1 MPHQPPTT
9 PDPLSP
15 LLAPLGPDRVEVLT
29 DALLKDWDNPALSGS
44 ALCTRHAITPE
55 QAVAIMHR
63 PRFVR
68 SAQALEAMWTAREPH
83 YRAFVRSLAI
93 EHLTGIT
100 RPDSTTSIGM
110 AREIRLTIKAALQ
123 MLDLKVPA
131 VPGAGGF
138 QPPDRAKPDPTPNP
152 DHNTRTPSASAR
164 PPGTPSA
171 SSTGDR
177 AYTSLHEPPS
187 PGATVACNTPG
198 HSTCTSPRMSGITSA
213 DTRSN
218 VSTSRTAEPSPTRT
232 EPVTTPSF
240 SPSSRTINSTSLDDP
255 SGAFAPID
263 RRVTRQTTSIPAKS
277 GPGALFASAGSTS
290 AVRQRDVRP
299 GKARITSP
307 PSPASSPESSRP
319 P

>member
-1 MPHQPPTT
+1 MPHQPPPTH
-9 PDPLSP
+9 DPLP
-15 LLAPLGPDRVEVLT
+15 PILAPLGPDRVEALT

-100 RPDSTTSIGM
+100 RPDSTTTIGM

-123 MLDLKVPA
+123 MLDLKIPA
-131 VPGAGGF
+131 A
-138 QPPDRAKPDPTPNP
+138 PTAPNP
-152 DHNTRTPSASAR
+152 DHKTRTPTASAR

-171 SSTGDR
+171 SSTGER
-177 AYTSLHEPPS
+177 AYTNLQEPPS
-187 PGATVACNTPG
+187 PGVTVACSTPG
-198 HSTCTSPRMSGITSA
+198 HSTCTSPRMSGMTSA
-213 DTRSN
+213 DTRSK
-218 VSTSRTAEPSPTRT
+218 VSTSRDTEPSPTRT
-232 EPVTTPSF
+232 EPVATPSR
-240 SPSSRTINSTSLDDP
+240 STSSRTISSTSLLEP

-263 RRVTRQTTSIPAKS
+263 RRVTRQTTSIPAKTA
-277 GPGALFASAGSTS
+277 PGALLGKAGTASG
-290 AVRQRDVRP
+290 VLQRDIRP
-299 GKARITSP
+299 GTTRITSL
-307 PSPASSPESSRP
+307 PSPASSPAASRP

>member
-9 PDPLSP
+9 PDPLPP
-15 LLAPLGPDRVEVLT
+15 LLAPLGPERVEALT
-29 DALLKDWDNPALSGS
+29 DALLQDWDNPALSGS

-55 QAVAIMHR
+55 QAVAIMDR

-83 YRAFVRSLAI
+83 YQAFVRALAI

-123 MLDLKVPA
+123 MLDLKIPA
-131 VPGAGGF
+131 APTTHT
-138 QPPDRAKPDPTPNP
+138 DPTP
-152 DHNTRTPSASAR
+152 DHKTRTPTASAR

-187 PGATVACNTPG
+187 PGATVACSTPG

-218 VSTSRTAEPSPTRT
+218 VSTSRDAEPSPTRT
-232 EPVTTPSF
+232 EPVTGPSR
-240 SPSSRTINSTSLDDP
+240 SPSSRTINSTSLEDP

-263 RRVTRQTTSIPAKS
+263 RRVTRQTTSIAGNT
-277 GPGALFASAGSTS
+277 GPGALLTSAGSTS
-290 AVRQRDVRP
+290 VVRQRDVRP
-299 GKARITSP
+299 GKARITSL
-307 PSPASSPESSRP
+307 PSPASSPAASRP